1 MLTVSNSRFYNEANG
16 ANMIGSVVTCG
27 INSRG
32 GHANVAAAA
41 AGLRINPERIENATF
56 IQSYRMLCAQM
67 FLHIGSI
74 SSRWWNLHFANI
86 ASYPVVTLSREM

>member
-41 AGLRINPERIENATF
+41 AGLRITPERIENATF

-74 SSRWWNLHFANI
+74 SSR
-86 ASYPVVTLSREM
+86 